1 MGLAA
6 GRAPLATSPAPA
18 IGDAGHNISPPLDEQ
33 LVLEL
38 EGGVEVLEL
47 LELLPHSLL
56 CRQTVPLDED
66 VPNTPAKLG
75 VQGTVRHWK

>member
-1 MGLAA
+1 M
-6 GRAPLATSPAPA
+6 PVIT
-18 IGDAGHNISPPLDEQ
+18 SPPLDEQ

-38 EGGVEVLEL
+38 EGRVEVLEL
-47 LELLPHSLL
+47 LELLPRSLL

-66 VPNTPAKLG
+66 IPNTPAKLG